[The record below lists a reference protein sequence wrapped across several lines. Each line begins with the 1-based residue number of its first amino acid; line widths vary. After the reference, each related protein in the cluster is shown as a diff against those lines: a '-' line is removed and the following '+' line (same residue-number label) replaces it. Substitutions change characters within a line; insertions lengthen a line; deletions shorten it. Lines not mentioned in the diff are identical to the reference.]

1 MNNGRHTGTAI
12 TETVPAWD
20 TRQWWRDEEPD
31 SRPSHRCAFSC
42 GWRHFRDASI
52 AAFFLAL
59 CFLVLIT
66 ITHVLGWHL

>member
-1 MNNGRHTGTAI
+1 MNGRHEHTAI
-12 TETVPAWD
+12 TEAVPAWD
-20 TRQWWRDEEPD
+20 SQQFYRDEEPGYQ
-31 SRPSHRCAFSC
+31 SHRCAFSC

-59 CFLVLIT
+59 FLLVLIT